1 MKSIMT
7 TDSADQALAAGLI
20 TPAQHA
26 QITQSRMPPN
36 ASFGP
41 APAIDAPQTV
51 ASFAPPSLPIVGAG
65 AMLPAPYAPPLDGG
79 MSSLPAPGISMPPR
93 WPRSDVGPITPM
105 PPEPEPRVDV
115 GPITAIQRPAPP
127 QPAAPEDPLS
137 AGYARDVELA
147 SKAREGLVRRGA
159 LAEQQQAETEAIQRS
174 ASDAAAAR
182 AAKDSADRESDATA
196 VDERA
201 RAAKGAVEDYQNTKR
216 DTDHYW
222 SSKSVP
228 QRIGLI
234 ISMALGAIGEGMS
247 GGKNKNQALEM
258 IDRGI
263 DRDMREQ
270 EAAIAQKGQAAAM
283 KRNAFGDMVQ
293 LTGSREAGRV
303 ALRAAAYQEVAR
315 QTDMLA
321 GKYGARVDAEKL
333 EGLKLGLD
341 QRMSD
346 EKTKLDMTLRAQAAG
361 QQAAARAA
369 ASAAAAAAEKRDDK
383 LAGRALDYE
392 KLALDT
398 RRVNIDEKR
407 GGATDKKAAEEDAAF
422 RADKKAVDDAFNTAK
437 KTTYGT
443 RAGASLGQLGSTD
456 NYRVYTAA
464 TNQIASAVKNPG
476 ENQEADEARLKTIA
490 PQPGDT
496 PEIESVKYGMLMNKL
511 AAKHP
516 LAAERAGLRAIKTTE
531 PPK

>member
-65 AMLPAPYAPPLDGG
+65 AMLPEPYAPPLDGG
-79 MSSLPAPGISMPPR
+79 MSSLPAPGIS
-93 WPRSDVGPITPM
+93 M

-216 DTDHYW
+216 DPDHYW

-398 RRVNIDEKR
+398 RRVNIDERK
-407 GGATDKKAAEEDAAF
+407 GGNAPDKKSTEEDAAF

-516 LAAERAGLRAIKTTE
+516 LAAERAGLKAIRTVE